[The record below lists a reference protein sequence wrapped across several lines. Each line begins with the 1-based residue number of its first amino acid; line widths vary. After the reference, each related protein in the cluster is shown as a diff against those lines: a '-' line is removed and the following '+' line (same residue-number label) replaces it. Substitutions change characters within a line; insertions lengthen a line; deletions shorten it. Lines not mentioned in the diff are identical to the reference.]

1 MSYFIA
7 LSAVLCATFA
17 LYYVTREKFE
27 VLFPIVNLSVSLIL
41 YAFGL
46 FGALRAG
53 GVFLLVLAVALGVF
67 ALVLHAKRRHGSAPM
82 PKIPHF
88 GLVISV
94 IAVCQY
100 VALFGMQTFS
110 WDELTHWALVVKNMF
125 FRGDFGGGTGA
136 TTMFPGYPVGSS
148 LYLYFFEMHGTEFE
162 PAHLYMAMNLAN
174 LGFIMPI
181 AARVK
186 TLGKKLAA
194 TGLTVATLLAFNF
207 TTLSTVWNDTFL
219 ATLFSYIMALYFTAE
234 EDKLS
239 LSGSIGIVLASAV
252 LTLAKSTGIAFVLMA
267 YVIIGADMLARRG
280 RVKIHPAV
288 IVAAFAA
295 TALAKLSWSLYTDL
309 HTLGEA
315 WDTNALTL
323 DAVFKYITAPTEHQ
337 LAVTGKF
344 ALQFFLP
351 LEYHGNGYHTP
362 IPLVLI
368 AALVVFI
375 LHRIAL
381 GDGTPK
387 RARAVGIA
395 VGVTFFIYSVATL
408 ISYIFS
414 FSTGEALVLASYA
427 RYMNTYVIGIL
438 VMLGAI
444 ISGGAT
450 ETAEAKPPLPLL
462 LRTSVITALVCIAI
476 CPITSAVMA
485 PLTLPYTTYTDT
497 VKTLDGSESIY
508 NITTGNGEFLTT
520 AHEEYLV
527 LRYLATPI
535 QSSGLKE
542 GGSPYRGDPWDEK
555 MSAEDTLAAF
565 EDGGYTVLYI
575 HRLTDKARARL
586 APLFAA
592 EIEEF
597 SFYKYDGGKFV
608 ALDSQP

>member
-7 LSAVLCATFA
+7 LCAVLAASFA
-17 LYYVTREKFE
+17 LSNITRGKFE
-27 VLFPIVNLSVSLIL
+27 VLFPIVNLSVPLTL
-41 YAFGL
+41 YVFGL

-53 GVFLLVLAVALGVF
+53 GVFLLALSALLTLFSVVLCV
-67 ALVLHAKRRHGSAPM
+67 KRRHGSAPM
-82 PKIPHF
+82 PKIPYF
-88 GLVISV
+88 GLAISA

-148 LYLYFFEMHGTEFE
+148 LYLYFFEMHGAEFE

-181 AARVK
+181 AARMK

-194 TGLTVATLLAFNF
+194 IGLTVAMLLAFNF
-207 TTLSTVWNDTFL
+207 TTLSTVWSDTFL
-219 ATLFSYIMALYFTAE
+219 ATLFSYIMAVYFTAE
-234 EDKLS
+234 DGKLS

-280 RVKIHPAV
+280 SVKIHPAV
-288 IVAAFAA
+288 IAAAFVA
-295 TALAKLSWSLYTDL
+295 TALAKLSWSLYTDIQG
-309 HTLGEA
+309 LGEA

-323 DAVFKYITAPTEHQ
+323 DAVLKYITAPTEHQ

-375 LHRIAL
+375 LHRIARR
-381 GDGTPK
+381 DGAPV
-387 RARAVGIA
+387 RAVAVGIA
-395 VGVTFFIYSVATL
+395 VGATFLIYSVATL

-438 VMLGAI
+438 IMLGAI
-444 ISGGAT
+444 ISSGVRET
-450 ETAEAKPPLPLL
+450 EEKKTPALL
-462 LRTSVITALVCIAI
+462 LARTAVITALVCTVIS
-476 CPITSAVMA
+476 PITGAVMN
-485 PLTLPYTTYTDT
+485 PLISPYKTYTDT
-497 VKTLDGSESIY
+497 VANLCEDDSIY
-508 NITTGNGEFLTT
+508 NITAGNGEFLTT

-542 GGSPYRGDPWDEK
+542 GGSPYRGDPWDAK
-555 MSAEDTLAAF
+555 MSAEETLAAF

-575 HRLTDKARARL
+575 HRLDQSSRQAL
-586 APLFAA
+586 AELFDS
-592 EIEEF
+592 EIREYT
-597 SFYKYDGGKFV
+597 FYTYDGSTFTE
-608 ALDSQP
+608 LED